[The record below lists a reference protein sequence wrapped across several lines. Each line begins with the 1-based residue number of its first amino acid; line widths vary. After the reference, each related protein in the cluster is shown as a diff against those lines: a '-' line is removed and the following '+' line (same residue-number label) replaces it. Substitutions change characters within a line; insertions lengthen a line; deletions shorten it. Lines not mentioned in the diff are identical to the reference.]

1 MIGRAQL
8 LAGIGR
14 WARPPAWSPVASARW
29 ASGGE
34 AAGGAAEGTAKAAA
48 AAAGADSTGG
58 QAVPVAF
65 KPFRLEGKP
74 GKRHLWCACGFSRNQ
89 PFCDGS
95 HFKARWKGESKKW
108 PVLFKVPES
117 GVAWLCLCKQTGKP
131 PFCDGAHKKIGTAP
145 PENPPSQ

>member
-14 WARPPAWSPVASARW
+14 WARPPGWSPVVSTRW

-34 AAGGAAEGTAKAAA
+34 ATGGAAEGTAKAAA
-48 AAAGADSTGG
+48 ATAGAGEDSPG
-58 QAVPVAF
+58 APVAF

-145 PENPPSQ
+145 SENPPSQ